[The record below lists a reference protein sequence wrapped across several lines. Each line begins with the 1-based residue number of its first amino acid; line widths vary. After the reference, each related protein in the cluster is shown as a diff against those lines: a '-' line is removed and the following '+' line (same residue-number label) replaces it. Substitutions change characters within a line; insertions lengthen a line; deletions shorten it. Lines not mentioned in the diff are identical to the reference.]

1 MRLTFLLLALIPAA
15 IAADHDT
22 LTGSWQL
29 DPAKSQFGRIGVK
42 SETISISQKPDAVEI
57 DDAVTADNGKE
68 EKLTYTCAPSG
79 EVCKAKHGV
88 GDITLYYNGPLLVMI
103 ETKHGGDWV
112 VKRRISASDDGKTL
126 KMEVE
131 RLAPPNQKNDN
142 LVFVKQ

>member
-1 MRLTFLLLALIPAA
+1 MRFTLLFLALIPAA

-29 DPAKSQFGRIGVK
+29 DTAKSQFGHAPIK
-42 SETISISQKPDAVEI
+42 AETLSITQKPDSVEV
-57 DDAVTADNGKE
+57 DDSVTADNGKE

-79 EVCKAKHGV
+79 QVCKAKHGV

-142 LVFVKQ
+142 LIFTKQ